1 MEVVCGGVLPAE
13 ILPFN
18 GCKQVLGWEGAWLV
32 ALSRLASVFAS
43 LLLPRCSGA
52 HHAELSEFPD
62 SSHSHGHGHGA
73 AECSSWSQAG
83 KMWNLLEDWPG
94 PGMHLWAGLAGLG
107 WMANLLR
114 LWAAA
119 ESNEKLVD

>member
-43 LLLPRCSGA
+43 LLLPRCPGA
-52 HHAELSEFPD
+52 VVPIMLHAELSEFPD
-62 SSHSHGHGHGA
+62 SSHSHGHGHGPGA
-73 AECSSWSQAG
+73 AECSSWSQPRGNVEPAG
-83 KMWNLLEDWPG
+83 RLARAWHAPVGWAG
-94 PGMHLWAGLAGLG
+94 WAGLDG
-107 WMANLLR
+107 
-114 LWAAA
+114 
-119 ESNEKLVD
+119 

>member
-1 MEVVCGGVLPAE
+1 MVGGFITTSLRVCQLTTA
-13 ILPFN
+13 
-18 GCKQVLGWEGAWLV
+18 QVQW
-32 ALSRLASVFAS
+32 
-43 LLLPRCSGA
+43 CSGA
-52 HHAELSEFPD
+52 VVPIMLHAELSEFPD